1 VSFNLY
7 LTYLA
12 LSFLRPI
19 DMFWPDLAALH
30 LMAVL
35 LVAALIA
42 AVLTAWQTREF
53 ASRGTN
59 ATLLGIFLVI
69 IGLSSVSNYSGMDK
83 VFASLSDFS
92 VSAMFFIL
100 TALNLT
106 SLAKLRKTCI
116 VLVICLSVQAAMGIS
131 AYQIGTFSEQLLVKQ
146 NTDVERNLNATDD
159 PKTPFEDIDGV
170 ILWRIRSLGFLNDP
184 NDFGQAMVMV
194 LPLVGLFY
202 RKRQFFRSLMIC
214 GAFASCLLYGINLT
228 HSRGAVV
235 GCLAIIVMALH
246 KKIGTLRMGIL
257 AVVAAAA
264 LGSLQIGGR
273 SMSSHEESASGRVDA
288 WWAGIQMFKH
298 QPLLGVGF
306 GNFTEHHELTA
317 HNSFVL
323 CFAELGFT
331 GYFLWIAMLVICY
344 KGLLEAI
351 RFAEP
356 DSDAQKMA
364 QILQYSFVGYMA
376 CAAFL
381 SRTYDPG
388 LFLLLAL
395 CASVNWNISNQYFKK
410 SKNGSVAQPKWFYA
424 TLATMA
430 ISFGGIYIMVV
441 MNPN

>member
-19 DMFWPDLAALH
+19 DLFWPDLAALH

-35 LVAALIA
+35 LVAALI
-42 AVLTAWQTREF
+42 TALINVRQTRAF
-53 ASRGTN
+53 ASHGTN
-59 ATLLGIFLVI
+59 LTLLILFLVT
-69 IGLSSVSNYSGMDK
+69 IGLSAVSNNMGIDK
-83 VFASLSDFS
+83 VYASLSDFS
-92 VSAMFFIL
+92 VSALFFIL

-106 SLAKLRKTCI
+106 SLAKLRKTCT
-116 VLVICLSVQAAMGIS
+116 VLVLCLSVQAALGIS
-131 AYQIGTFSEQLLVKQ
+131 AYQNGMLSDQLLVKQ
-146 NTDVERNLNATDD
+146 NTDVERNYNATDD
-159 PKTPFEDIDGV
+159 PKTPFEDVDGV

-194 LPLVGLFY
+194 LPLVYLFY
-202 RKRQFFRSLMIC
+202 RPRKLLCNFAFCGLFAGSLI
-214 GAFASCLLYGINLT
+214 YGIQLT

-235 GCLAIIVMALH
+235 GCLVMIGMALH
-246 KKIGTLRMGIL
+246 KRIGTLRMGIVL
-257 AVVAAAA
+257 LIAAAT

-273 SMSSHEESASGRVDA
+273 SISSHEESASGRVDA
-288 WWAGIQMFKH
+288 WWAGIQMAKH

-306 GNFTEHHELTA
+306 GNFTDHHELTA

-344 KGLLEAI
+344 RGLAEAI
-351 RFAEP
+351 RLAEP
-356 DSDAQKMA
+356 ESNARKMA
-364 QILQYSFVGYMA
+364 QLLQYSFVGYMT

-381 SRTYDPG
+381 SRTYEPG
-388 LFLLLAL
+388 LFLLMAL
-395 CASVNWNISNQYFKK
+395 CASVTWNIRQEHCKRLSN
-410 SKNGSVAQPKWFYA
+410 SVLAPTKWFTA

-430 ISFGGIYIMVV
+430 ITFGGIYIMVV
-441 MNPN
+441 MNPA